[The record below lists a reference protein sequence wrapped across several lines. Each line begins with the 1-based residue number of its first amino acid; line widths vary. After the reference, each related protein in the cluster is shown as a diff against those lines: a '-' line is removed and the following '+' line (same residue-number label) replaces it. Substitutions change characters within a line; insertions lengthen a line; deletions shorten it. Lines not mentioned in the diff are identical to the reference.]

1 MIDVVDAD
9 MDMTE
14 FERGR
19 RTAFMLPSTFYGRR
33 HYGFHGFDDEDD
45 NDDVGESIM

>member
-1 MIDVVDAD
+1 MIDVVDD

-14 FERGR
+14 LERAR

-33 HYGFHGFDDEDD
+33 HYGFYNDEDD
-45 NDDVGESIM
+45 NDEVGESIM